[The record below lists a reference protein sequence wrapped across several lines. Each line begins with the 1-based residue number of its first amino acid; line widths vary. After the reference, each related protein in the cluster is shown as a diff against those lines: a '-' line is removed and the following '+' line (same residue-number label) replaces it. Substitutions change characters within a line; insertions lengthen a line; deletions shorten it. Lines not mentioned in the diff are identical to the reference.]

1 MVTILYYSP
10 TRLRLH
16 LNLAA
21 LDVNHVRLI
30 IRALKKAEVPEN
42 IT

>member
-1 MVTILYYSP
+1 MVTIKVLTYEDEV
-10 TRLRLH
+10 TH

-21 LDVNHVRLI
+21 LDVSHVRLI